1 MQQVGI
7 TTFVLPLS
15 SILPRPYIHRYIHI
29 YVVSRH
35 PISFGWFVRE
45 SNEKTNRWSV
55 RFASYIPTA
64 PLGHESIQVLG
75 PGPGYIYIYFSEPSS
90 ICVNHVVIARNTQR
104 RHITSCKYL
113 SA

>member
-1 MQQVGI
+1 MQQVGT
-7 TTFVLPLS
+7 TTFVH
-15 SILPRPYIHRYIHI
+15 IATTVYAYRYLDI
-29 YVVSRH
+29 YALYVLIRH

-75 PGPGYIYIYFSEPSS
+75 PGPGYIYLYIY
-90 ICVNHVVIARNTQR
+90 I
-104 RHITSCKYL
+104 
-113 SA
+113 